1 MYGNLNRIEENN
13 VMQHY
18 KAMHTYDAK
27 VKMNDEQHFFF
38 EVYVKG
44 DQGVI
49 TQVSFVSDASDDVLQ
64 ALETLC
70 EYGEGKTAKDLL
82 EIDESVIFTDQ
93 NIPRSFNVGL
103 SAFKDAVQSYLLLEE
118 KKHPMKIVNNSEE
131 HHESTGRRTIM
142 VISGKGGVG
151 KSTVSLNLA
160 VALAQKGYKVGLV
173 DVDVHG
179 PSIPVMLNLPDVEV
193 LKGDHGIVPV
203 ILPDVYNLK
212 VMSLGFMLEKP
223 DDPVV
228 WRGPL
233 KNQMIEQFLNDVDWG
248 DIDYLIVDNPPGTG
262 DEPLS
267 VAQQLKGKGEALLV
281 TTPQQVS
288 TADVSR
294 SINFCHKLDLPIV
307 GLIENMS
314 GFVCPHCQTV
324 TNIFRT
330 GGGDKLSKY
339 YHVPLLGSIPL
350 DANVGIAGDV
360 GIPYVQRFQES
371 AIARS
376 YDEICDSIVKTRR
389 EN

>member
-1 MYGNLNRIEENN
+1 
-13 VMQHY
+13 MQHY

-27 VKMNDEQHFFF
+27 VKMNDEQHYFY
-38 EVYVKG
+38 EVFVKG
-44 DQGVI
+44 DRGMI

-64 ALETLC
+64 ALDSLC
-70 EYGEGKTAKDLL
+70 EYAEGKEAETLLATEETAVFADGSKAP
-82 EIDESVIFTDQ
+82 V
-93 NIPRSFNVGL
+93 SFKTGL
-103 SAFKDAVQSYLLLEE
+103 SAFKDAVQSYLLKEE
-118 KKHPMKIVNNSEE
+118 KKHPMKIVNNSKE
-131 HHESTGRRTIM
+131 HQESKERRTIM

-151 KSTVSLNLA
+151 KSTVSLNIA
-160 VALAQKGYKVGLV
+160 VSLAQKGYKVGLV

-179 PSIPVMLNLPDVEV
+179 PSIPVMLNLPDVDV
-193 LKGDHGIVPV
+193 MKGDHGIVPV

-212 VMSLGFMLEKP
+212 VMSLGFMLEHP

-267 VAQQLKGKGEALLV
+267 TAQQLKGKGEALLV

-360 GIPYVQRFQES
+360 GIPYVQRFENS
-371 AIARS
+371 PIALA
-376 YDEICDSIVKTRR
+376 YDEICEAIVHTRR
-389 EN
+389 DK

>member
-1 MYGNLNRIEENN
+1 
-13 VMQHY
+13 
-18 KAMHTYDAK
+18 
-27 VKMNDEQHFFF
+27 
-38 EVYVKG
+38 KG
-44 DQGVI
+44 DRGMI

-64 ALETLC
+64 ALDSLC
-70 EYGEGKTAKDLL
+70 EYAEGKEAETLLATEETAVFADGSKAP
-82 EIDESVIFTDQ
+82 V
-93 NIPRSFNVGL
+93 SFKTGL
-103 SAFKDAVQSYLLLEE
+103 SAFKDAVQSYLLKEE
-118 KKHPMKIVNNSEE
+118 KKHPMKIVNNSKE
-131 HHESTGRRTIM
+131 HQESKERRTIM

-151 KSTVSLNLA
+151 KSTVSLNIA
-160 VALAQKGYKVGLV
+160 VSLAQKGYKVGLV

-179 PSIPVMLNLPDVEV
+179 PSIPVMLNLPDVDV
-193 LKGDHGIVPV
+193 MKGDHGIVPV

-212 VMSLGFMLEKP
+212 VMSLGFMLEHP

-267 VAQQLKGKGEALLV
+267 TAQQLKGKGEALLV

-360 GIPYVQRFQES
+360 GIPYVQRFENS
-371 AIARS
+371 PIALA
-376 YDEICDSIVKTRR
+376 YNEICEAIVHTRR
-389 EN
+389 DK

>member
-1 MYGNLNRIEENN
+1 
-13 VMQHY
+13 MQHY
-18 KAMHTYDAK
+18 KALHTYDAR
-27 VKMNDEQHFFF
+27 VKMNDEEHYFY
-38 EVYVKG
+38 EVFVKG
-44 DQGVI
+44 EKGVI
-49 TQVSFVSDASDDVLQ
+49 TQVSFISDANDDVLQ
-64 ALETLC
+64 AMDALC
-70 EYGEGKTAKDLL
+70 AYATNKEAAQLV
-82 EIDESVIFTDQ
+82 EIDEKVVFPQ
-93 NIPRSFNVGL
+93 EKVPRAFNVGL
-103 SAFKDAVQSYLLLEE
+103 SAFKDAVQSYLMVEE
-118 KKHPMKIVNNSEE
+118 KKHPMTIINSSKE

-160 VALAQKGYKVGLV
+160 VTLAQKGYKVGLV
-173 DVDVHG
+173 DVDIHG
-179 PSIPVMLNLPDVEV
+179 PSIPVMLNLPEVEV
-193 LKGDHGIVPV
+193 LKGDNGIIPIV
-203 ILPDVYNLK
+203 LPDVYNLK

-294 SINFCHKLDLPIV
+294 SINFCHKLNLPIV

-376 YDEICDSIVKTRR
+376 YDEICESIVHTRS
-389 EN
+389 EK